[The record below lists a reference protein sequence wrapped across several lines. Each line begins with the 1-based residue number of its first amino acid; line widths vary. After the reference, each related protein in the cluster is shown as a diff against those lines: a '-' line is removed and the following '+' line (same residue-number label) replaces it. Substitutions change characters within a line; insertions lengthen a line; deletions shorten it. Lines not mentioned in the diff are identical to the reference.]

1 MPRLHL
7 TAHAVERLPYAVA
20 GQVTYTDTKHPGFG
34 LVVGRRSKTYFYQRD
49 VAGRTVR
56 VTLGRAE
63 EMKNAAART
72 AAKAREIEMR
82 GGHNP
87 NAKTQTLREALAV
100 YEAALTEKNRSPRTA
115 TGYRK
120 SLERY
125 LADWLDKDL
134 ADISRQ
140 MVYDRHRKIGT
151 ESGRYAAN
159 GTMRAFRA
167 VYRHAMRRHERLP
180 AAPTVAVDWYR
191 EQRRKA
197 AIPEDKLGTWYA
209 EAADMVNPI
218 RRDYLLFCLFT
229 GMRREAAAAVRREH
243 VHLEQKLLHVP
254 RPKGGAARAFNVPLS
269 DFLVELLRRRMAE
282 NEPFFPKSPWVFPAH
297 TRKGEGHIVEPRE
310 VFKNVPFTVHGLRDT
325 YITAA
330 HRAGVSK
337 IDVKLLVNH
346 ALPNTDVTEGY
357 IAEAD
362 ALDYLRPLQQS
373 VTDRLRKLLEPATA
387 AGARPDIP
395 PDARS

>member
-7 TAHAVERLPYAVA
+7 TAQTVERLPYAAA
-20 GQVTYTDTKHPGFG
+20 GQVTYTDTKQPGFG

-56 VTLGRAE
+56 VTLGRAG

-87 NAKTQTLREALAV
+87 NAKTQTLREALAA
-100 YEAALTEKNRSPRTA
+100 YAAALAEKDRSPRTLA
-115 TGYRK
+115 GYRR
-120 SLERY
+120 SLESY

-140 MVYDRHRKIGT
+140 MVYDRHRQVGAG
-151 ESGRYAAN
+151 SGKYAAN
-159 GTMRAFRA
+159 GLMRAFRA

-180 AAPTVAVDWYR
+180 ADPTVAVDWYR

-197 AIPEDKLGTWYA
+197 AIPEDKLGAWYA
-209 EAADMVNPI
+209 EAAEIANPI

-229 GMRREAAAAVRREH
+229 GMRREAAATVRREH
-243 VHLEQKLLHVP
+243 VHLDPKLLHVP
-254 RPKGGAARAFNVPLS
+254 RPKGGAARAFNLPLS

-282 NEPFFPKSPWVFPAH
+282 NEPFFPKSPWVFPAR
-297 TRKGEGHIVEPRE
+297 TRKGEGHLVEPRE

-337 IDVKLLVNH
+337 IDIKLLVNH
-346 ALPNTDVTEGY
+346 ALPKADVTEGY

-362 ALDYLRPLQQS
+362 ALGYLRPLQQR
-373 VTDRLRKLLEPATA
+373 VTDRLRKLISPAATA
-387 AGARPDIP
+387 AARPDTP
-395 PDARS
+395 QETAS